1 MLASGDKEST
11 MQLDVQKLNYSTASP
26 NKLPGEQENN
36 KQQPPQQQHRL
47 NPKHSFEPP
56 RALTP
61 LEKKPEVNLK
71 LPVAFVDCP
80 FPVLSTS
87 PVLGPFQDL
96 QCTIER

>member
-47 NPKHSFEPP
+47 NPKHSLEVFFSSKRRVPN
-56 RALTP
+56 ASDP
-61 LEKKPEVNLK
+61 LHN
-71 LPVAFVDCP
+71 
-80 FPVLSTS
+80 
-87 PVLGPFQDL
+87 
-96 QCTIER
+96 R